1 LRQRSCGNAP
11 PSATP
16 PPEPLLLEGI
26 RVVEFATLIAGPFC
40 GLTLSDLGADVVKLE
55 PPRGDEG
62 RAFRPFAPDGE
73 SAFFHAL
80 NRGKR
85 SAVVDAAEARR
96 LAERADVV
104 IENAPDRL
112 AFGPADMPE
121 RLVWCSITG
130 QGPGRGRA
138 MDPSLQAKMGLMA
151 LTGERDGPP
160 LRVPV
165 PLIDFMTGMY
175 AAQSVLAALWQAER
189 SGTGAHLDCA
199 LLDSAAT
206 LTSTVALFSLSGEFE
221 PSRIGT
227 ESYLRVPS
235 AVFRAADGE
244 HVQVIALHEGHWEAL
259 CSALGRPEWVDDP
272 QSAGNDA
279 RLANRELVN
288 DRIAGVIATA
298 PADTWVERINAA
310 GGMCE
315 RLRGLG
321 DAWRD
326 PLLADRGLVGELDGG
341 PFDYPL
347 PVISLARPSELVPGP
362 KLGQHTAEVLGEL

>member
-1 LRQRSCGNAP
+1 M
-11 PSATP
+11 
-16 PPEPLLLEGI
+16 
-26 RVVEFATLIAGPFC
+26 
-40 GLTLSDLGADVVKLE
+40 
-55 PPRGDEG
+55 
-62 RAFRPFAPDGE
+62 
-73 SAFFHAL
+73 
-80 NRGKR
+80 
-85 SAVVDAAEARR
+85 
-96 LAERADVV
+96 V
-104 IENAPDRL
+104 IENAPERL
-112 AFGPADMPE
+112 DFGPADMPE
-121 RLVWCSITG
+121 KLVWCSVTG
-130 QGPGRGRA
+130 KGPGRGRA
-138 MDPSLQAKMGLMA
+138 MDPSLQATMGLME

-189 SGTGAHLDCA
+189 TGKGAHLDCA
-199 LLDSAAT
+199 LIDSAAT

-235 AVFRAADGE
+235 AVFEAGDGA
-244 HVQVIALHEGHWEAL
+244 HVQVIALHEAHWRALCEAL
-259 CSALGRPEWVDDP
+259 ERPEWIDDP

-288 DRIAGVIATA
+288 ERIAEVIATA
-298 PADTWVERINAA
+298 PAEEWMERVNAA

-326 PLLADRGLVGELDGG
+326 PLLVERGLVGKQDGG
-341 PFDYPL
+341 SFDYPL
-347 PVISLARPSELVPGP
+347 PVVSLARPGKLVPGP
-362 KLGQHTAEVLGEL
+362 SLGKHTDEVLAEL